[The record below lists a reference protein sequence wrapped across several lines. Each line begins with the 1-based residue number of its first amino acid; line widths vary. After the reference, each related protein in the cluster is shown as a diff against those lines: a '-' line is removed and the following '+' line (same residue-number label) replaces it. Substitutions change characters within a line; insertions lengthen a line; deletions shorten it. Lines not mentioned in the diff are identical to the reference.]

1 MWLTDTSVKRPV
13 FATVLNLLL
22 IVFGV
27 FAATTMSV
35 REYPDIDAPVV
46 SVDTEYVGASA
57 AVVETQ
63 ITQIL
68 ENELAGIEGVRS
80 LTSSSQDGRS
90 RITVEFEANRD
101 IDAGANDVRDRV
113 SRVLDRL
120 PEQAEAPSIAKAD
133 SDASPVMWFVLTSDR
148 LTNLELSDYAE
159 RYLVDRLSTV
169 EGVSQIRLGGDRRYA
184 MRVWLD
190 RQQMAARGLTVE
202 DIETALRNQN
212 VERPAGRV
220 ESMDREFT
228 LRTSRP
234 FSTAEDFNQLVVQ
247 QNPDG
252 YAVRLGDV
260 AKVEL
265 GAENPRGSFRA
276 NGVPSLGMGIIKTS
290 TANTLAVAQG
300 VRQEVDRLRPGLP
313 QGMAIA
319 LNYDASE
326 FIQGALDEVT
336 STLLYAALFVI
347 TVIFIFLGNVR
358 ATVVPAVTVPISIIA
373 SFILLNLLGFSIN
386 ILTLLALVLAIG
398 LVVDDAI
405 VMVENIHRRLELGE
419 TPLVAAY
426 RGAREVGFAIVAT
439 TAVLVAVF
447 TPLAFLDGNIG
458 RLFRE
463 FALAM
468 AAAVAASSVVAL
480 TLCPVL
486 ASWLLRH
493 QSDDQKSTF
502 LRAIDRAFEQ
512 LSAGYRHVLA
522 GMIRNAWLG
531 VLSLSI
537 LGVVAWLLLGRIEQE
552 FAPFED
558 RGGFFV
564 SVSGPEGASFPYME
578 TVMDQVESP
587 LLARLD
593 QELKRVLIRVPGF
606 GAGDEVNSGIAIAT
620 LDHWDQRTRGSDVVA
635 AEVSEELGRIT
646 DARAVVIQR
655 SGFQT
660 GFGQPLQIAIGGGTY
675 EELAQWRDRIL
686 ARAQNNPGLIR
697 MDADYKETKPQI
709 MLDIELEKA
718 GALGVPVLQIA
729 QALETFMGGRRV
741 TTFEDAGEE
750 YDIILQA
757 PDDARRSPTVLD
769 DIYVRSSLDGALV
782 PLANLVNRR
791 ENAAAARL
799 NRMDRLRT
807 VTFSANLAPGY
818 TLGEALGYMEDLIR
832 EELPDTVQIK
842 YAGESREYH
851 DASQAIVFTFAM
863 ALLIVYL
870 VLAAQ
875 FESFVHPLAI
885 MSTVPLAIFGALL
898 ALWGLGMSLNIYSQI
913 GVVMLVGL
921 AAKNGIL
928 IVEFANQQRDA
939 GKPFEEA
946 LTDAAAIRLRPILM
960 TSLSTLAGAL
970 PLMMASG
977 AGSETRAILGVV
989 IFCGV
994 AFATLLTL
1002 LVVPAFYALL
1012 CRNTGSP
1019 EARTRALQAQTVKS
1033 DVI

>member
-1 MWLTDTSVKRPV
+1 MWLTDTAVKRPV
-13 FATVLNLLL
+13 TATVFNLLL

-27 FAATTMSV
+27 FAATTLSV
-35 REYPDIDAPVV
+35 REYPDVDAPVV
-46 SVDTEYVGASA
+46 SVDTEYFGASA

-63 ITQIL
+63 ITQVL

-90 RITVEFEANRD
+90 RITVEFEPNRD

-120 PEQAEAPSIAKAD
+120 PDQAEAPAIEKAD
-133 SDASPVMWFVLTSDR
+133 SDTQPVMWFVLTSDR
-148 LTNLELSDYAE
+148 LSNLELSDYAE

-190 RQQMAARGLTVE
+190 RQQMAARQLTVE
-202 DIETALRNQN
+202 DIESALRAQN

-220 ESMDREFT
+220 ESIDREFS
-228 LRTSRP
+228 LRTTRP
-234 FSTAEDFNQLVVQ
+234 FRTAADFEDLVILRD
-247 QNPDG
+247 NDG
-252 YAVRLGDV
+252 YTVRLGDV
-260 AKVEL
+260 ARVEL

-276 NGVPSLGMGIIKTS
+276 NGVPSLGMGVIKTS
-290 TANTLAVAQG
+290 TANTLAVAEG
-300 VRQEVDRLRPGLP
+300 VRAEVDRLRPGLP
-313 QGMAIA
+313 EGMQIG

-336 STLLYAALFVI
+336 RTLVYAALFVI
-347 TVIFIFLGNVR
+347 AVIFIFLGNVR
-358 ATVVPAVTVPISIIA
+358 ATVVPAVTVPISVVA
-373 SFILLNLLGFSIN
+373 SFIFLALMGFSIN

-439 TAVLVAVF
+439 TAVLIAVF
-447 TPLAFLDGNIG
+447 APLAVLEGNIG

-468 AAAVAASSVVAL
+468 AAAVAASSLVAL

-486 ASWLLRH
+486 ASLLLRRH
-493 QSDDQKSTF
+493 AAADKPGF
-502 LRAIDRAFEQ
+502 PRAMDALFER
-512 LSAGYRHVLA
+512 LSAGYRHLLEALIQRSWIGLVMLV
-522 GMIRNAWLG
+522 GLGIGAWL
-531 VLSLSI
+531 I
-537 LGVVAWLLLGRIEQE
+537 LGQIRQE

-564 SVSGPEGASFPYME
+564 SVTGPEGASFPYME
-578 TVMDQVESP
+578 SVMTAVEAP
-587 LLARLD
+587 LLDRLD
-593 QELKRVLIRVPGF
+593 DEVKRVLIRVPGF

-620 LDHWDQRTRGSDVVA
+620 LDHWDARARSSDVIAEEVA
-635 AEVSEELGRIT
+635 RALGDIT

-655 SGFQT
+655 SGFQSRP
-660 GFGQPLQIAIGGGTY
+660 GQPLELAIGGGTY
-675 EELAQWRDRIL
+675 KELAEWRDRIL
-686 ARAQNNPGLIR
+686 ARAAENPGLVR
-697 MDADYKETKPQI
+697 LDADYKETKPQI
-709 MLDIELEKA
+709 MLDIAVEKA
-718 GALGVPVLQIA
+718 GQLGVPVVQIA

-757 PDDARRSPTVLD
+757 PDDARRSPAVLD
-769 DIYVRSSLDGALV
+769 DIHVRSSIDGSLV
-782 PLANLVNRR
+782 PLANLVSRR

-799 NRMDRLRT
+799 NRIDRLRAI
-807 VTFSANLAPGY
+807 TFSANLAPGY
-818 TLGEALGYMEDLIR
+818 TLGEALDYMQRIIR

-842 YAGESREYH
+842 FVGESREYR
-851 DASQAIVFTFAM
+851 DSSQAIVFTFAM
-863 ALLIVYL
+863 ALLIVFL

-885 MSTVPLAIFGALL
+885 MSTVPLAVFGALL
-898 ALWGLGMSLNIYSQI
+898 ALWGLGMTLNIYSQI

-928 IVEFANQQRDA
+928 IVEFANQLRDA
-939 GKPFEEA
+939 GRPFEDALIEA
-946 LTDAAAIRLRPILM
+946 ASIRLRPILM

-977 AGSETRAILGVV
+977 AGSEARAILGVV

-1002 LVVPAFYALL
+1002 LVVPTAYALL
-1012 CRNTGSP
+1012 CRRTGSP
-1019 EARTRALQAQTVKS
+1019 EARTRALQSQSVKS
-1033 DVI
+1033 DVF